1 MVSSGKASN
10 AKKTLLGA
18 LVMAAVVSAGPLA
31 SGGNAM
37 ANPANANSSKQGE
50 TSGPQIDQ
58 RPDFL
63 IGSIGDS
70 ITAAFD
76 ARRPLPN
83 REINWSTGERNAK
96 LVNSHVLRIREAMPG
111 KRVGSVNLAISG
123 SKAPDVVKQA
133 AKMAA
138 YRPDYVTVLVGA
150 NDVCAWPEDHEAALA
165 AYEKNM
171 RTILDTLVASNID
184 MKILVSAVPN
194 MPLLQRI
201 GAANSCQGRWNLL
214 KICKPLLGSD
224 RTDEQR
230 RAFAA
235 RWIDMNE
242 VLLRVSSEYPRNVR
256 FASSV
261 AEPVFHIGHLSPYD
275 CFHPN
280 TSGQDFLA
288 EKTWDDVDGDHWF
301 QE

>member
-1 MVSSGKASN
+1 MGISKIALNPTEALFRTVTMVV
-10 AKKTLLGA
+10 A
-18 LVMAAVVSAGPLA
+18 LSAPALAA
-31 SGGNAM
+31 GNAM
-37 ANPANANSSKQGE
+37 ATPEGSNPNAADG
-50 TSGPQIDQ
+50 TAGPQIDQ

-63 IGSIGDS
+63 VGSLGDS

-83 REINWSTGERNAK
+83 REINWSTGERSSK

-111 KRVGSVNLAISG
+111 KRVSSVNLAISG

-133 AKMAA
+133 AKMAT
-138 YRPDYVTVLVGA
+138 YRPDYVTLLVGA
-150 NDVCAWPEDHEAALA
+150 NDVCSWPDQHAAALA
-165 AYEKNM
+165 AYEKDI
-171 RTILDTLVASNID
+171 RTILDTLVASNNE

-194 MPLLQRI
+194 MPLLQRL
-201 GAANSCQGRWNLL
+201 GAENSCQARWNML
-214 KICKPLLGSD
+214 KICKPLLASD

-230 RAFAA
+230 MAFAS
-235 RWIDMNE
+235 RWIDVNE
-242 VLLRVSSEYPRNVR
+242 TLMRVSAEYPRNVR

-261 AEPVFHIGHLSPYD
+261 AEPVFHVGHLSPYD

-301 QE
+301 QQ